1 MVDRRQF
8 AISNVRVNYRNFLCM
23 SFGECWISYDKHLR
37 IQSQKDISGVE
48 WLLIGAA
55 FSAEKEGSSPLQD
68 IANSKTEDVIKKT
81 FYWAGRWVLMNK
93 KALYTDATGLMGLYY
108 TKVDGRWI
116 ISTSLHILYELN
128 PERYGVIERKVKVHD
143 QFHSYPAPGSI
154 LKGVRKLFPSQ
165 YIQYDHKTLSFYY
178 CEKYHL
184 QRDVSAEEKNV
195 LLANAIHSI
204 ISNVASQSGK
214 NVYVALTSGND
225 SRVLLAALLESKVKF
240 TGYTMEHGNI
250 SKGDRQIP
258 EKMSKEL
265 NFPYTYI
272 KKKKKAQCAAYDR
285 FYTHTFYTLDETDRE
300 FYACGQFDDFD
311 KNCLILKGG
320 ILDLCKGSAYR
331 KFSADNELQ
340 KYLKMVSPDTVE
352 YQKYN
357 ALLEEWFQWK
367 RQHVSELDIRD
378 QFTLEYHL
386 GGWLANLQQ
395 FADMLDA
402 EYVQIC
408 NCAYIISLI
417 CSYTDEERESRE
429 IYKTLYQMLY
439 PEVGNYPVNPYDRYR
454 LVKYYWNIVKKNPI
468 MAFRKI
474 FKR

>member
-68 IANSKTEDVIKKT
+68 IANSKTEDVIEKT

-116 ISTSLHILYELN
+116 ISTSLHIIYELN
-128 PERYGVIERKVKVHD
+128 PERYGAIERKVKVHD

-165 YIQYDHKTLSFYY
+165 YIQYNHKTLSFYY

-240 TGYTMEHGNI
+240 TGYTMEYGNI